1 MRGKQIEA
9 APHGERDGIT
19 PAHAGKTQWY
29 ELRHHRRRD
38 HPRACGENSPWLLFD
53 KGIRGSPPRMRGK
66 LCAVSSDCA
75 DFGITPAHAGKTPSR
90 DFGPFLA
97 GDHPRACGENTPLTR
112 EKPAQRGSPPRMRG
126 KPGFVDEGAHR
137 PGITPA
143 HAGKTWPR
151 RSASAA
157 RRDHPRACG
166 ENRSGC
172 WRRFRRRGSPPRMR
186 GKLLMGRLTRD
197 PEGITPAHAGKT
209 SARPGSGC
217 SGRDHPRACGEN
229 GENIGKLRQGL
240 GSPPRMRGKH
250 FGKGVFPWLILVL
263 SLDPL

>member
-126 KPGFVDEGAHR
+126 KPGVTTGFR
-137 PGITPA
+137 IT
-143 HAGKTWPR
+143 
-151 RSASAA
+151 
-157 RRDHPRACG
+157 
-166 ENRSGC
+166 
-172 WRRFRRRGSPPRMR
+172 
-186 GKLLMGRLTRD
+186 
-197 PEGITPAHAGKT
+197 EGITPAHAGKT
-209 SARPGSGC
+209 QLAAREGRKE
-217 SGRDHPRACGEN
+217 RDHPRACGEN
-229 GENIGKLRQGL
+229 CPASGAAVTEP
-240 GSPPRMRGKH
+240 GSPPRMRGKR
-250 FGKGVFPWLILVL
+250 K
-263 SLDPL
+263 D